1 VNISV
6 MATFN
11 RMKQLVPSL
20 DLSVISA
27 ALRDSTV
34 LGPMRSLVI
43 TPSAM
48 DSELLEASE
57 G

>member
-1 VNISV
+1 M

-34 LGPMRSLVI
+34 LGPIRSLVI